1 MSWSLGIEV
10 IVGML
15 ILRVIV
21 PVGITFALGYA
32 LHRLDLKWQGQ
43 AARLT

>member
-15 ILRVIV
+15 ILRIIV
-21 PVGITFALGYA
+21 PVGITLALGYA
-32 LHRLDLKWQGQ
+32 LHRLDAKWQAQPAGS
-43 AARLT
+43 T